1 MVPDSRV
8 SSNAAT
14 PVRHPQPLDEV
25 DEEHLDVGAG
35 PPKRP
40 RLRID
45 AFGANPRILKPAP
58 INQFIEVSLPGAIGA
73 GGQGLTG

>member
-40 RLRID
+40 RLKFN
-45 AFGANPRILKPAP
+45 FGESPMP
-58 INQFIEVSLPGAIGA
+58 SLPSMLVFSAYFLA
-73 GGQGLTG
+73 LLMLVN